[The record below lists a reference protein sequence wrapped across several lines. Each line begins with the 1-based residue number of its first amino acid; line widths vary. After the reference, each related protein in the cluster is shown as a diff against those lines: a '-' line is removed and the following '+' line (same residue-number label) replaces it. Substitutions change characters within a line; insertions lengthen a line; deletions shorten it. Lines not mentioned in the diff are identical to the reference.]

1 MQQAGQH
8 RANQARTALH
18 HRPRPALP
26 CPAAAALLLA
36 DNSIP
41 QLQCHCGGLAVTRT
55 RHSFIL
61 GRPFRRLTGKKLLA
75 PTRSSPPPVNNN
87 GNLSDQ
93 PEPEP
98 TNQPTCPISAGHPCH
113 LGVSGESGF
122 VSQGRDWRRCL
133 LQWKSAASSLTTEPV
148 AHISVLPSVA
158 TGRTRLEAACSER
171 GGRARC
177 RPALYLILCGQG

>member
-1 MQQAGQH
+1 MRRAAGRGLRKRNCAAGWAAQG
-8 RANQARTALH
+8 RTRPAPLSITDPTTAL
-18 HRPRPALP
+18 PCPALP
-26 CPAAAALLLA
+26 CPAAALLLLA
-36 DNSIP
+36 DISIP

-75 PTRSSPPPVNNN
+75 STRSSPPPVNNN

-98 TNQPTCPISAGHPCH
+98 TNLPTCPISAGHPCH

-122 VSQGRDWRRCL
+122 VSQGRDRRRRL
-133 LQWKSAASSLTTEPV
+133 LQWKSAAIV
-148 AHISVLPSVA
+148 
-158 TGRTRLEAACSER
+158 
-171 GGRARC
+171 
-177 RPALYLILCGQG
+177 